1 LVPLAPRP
9 SLCLKMRQ
17 FAVILYFMAA
27 ASSSSASPQNL
38 GDRIREGIMK
48 AKEGLEGA
56 GIDIGR
62 AIADT
67 PLAERLNALKKEFP
81 LSTICDGEE
90 PTSCTC
96 DRREEPLEGPFT
108 FDNLEEIVKECLPNI
123 CTCADGSERK
133 TLTRVRPLLD
143 MKEMCGGKLP
153 ESCTC
158 DDGESR
164 VELDGEMPFPAMLKA
179 VMKDCKPRSCLCEEG
194 AEEVPFTTFG
204 CAAGGPPN
212 CISEGEKGKLLCDG
226 EVLSLK
232 KLAKARASGEC
243 VCDNGVTPVC
253 SNTEDIPKCW
263 DGSSPDP
270 DLGGISQDHLKK
282 CSPPE

>member
-1 LVPLAPRP
+1 
-9 SLCLKMRQ
+9 MRQ
-17 FAVILYFMAA
+17 FAVVFFLLAA
-27 ASSSSASPQNL
+27 ASASPQNL
-38 GDRIREGIMK
+38 ADRIKEGIAQ
-48 AKEGLEGA
+48 AKEGLENA

-62 AIADT
+62 AIADS

-194 AEEVPFTTFG
+194 KEEVPFTTFG

-282 CSPPE
+282 CSLPE